1 MIKLCVLTG
10 TRAEYGI
17 LKGLIKEIYDD
28 KEIELQLLVT
38 GTHLSPEFGLTYKEI
53 EKDGYPISYRVEM
66 VMSSETPNGVA
77 KSMGVGMIGFADAFT
92 NLKPDMVI
100 ILGDRYEAMAA
111 ATAAMVHRIPIAHI
125 HGGELTEGLID
136 EAIRH
141 SISKM
146 SYLHFTSTEDYRRRV
161 IQLGEQPERVYNV
174 GALGVENIKSEQ
186 LLLKSDLEKRIH
198 FKFDSKIAMVTYHPV
213 TLEVNTAIEQFSNLL
228 LVLERKKD
236 YHIIF
241 TKSNADMEGRSINYM
256 IDDFVEKYS
265 ERAIAFTSMGQLNY
279 LSALKYCS
287 IVVGNSSSG
296 IIEAPSFA
304 VPTINIGNRQ
314 NGRVKA
320 ESVIDCDTSVVGIEE
335 AFCKAEE
342 EEFRKKLINGL
353 NPHEKEN
360 TGKNIVNI
368 IKDNVKAGIN
378 IQKKFYDLE
387 A

>member
-1 MIKLCVLTG
+1 MNRL
-10 TRAEYGI
+10 
-17 LKGLIKEIYDD
+17 
-28 KEIELQLLVT
+28 
-38 GTHLSPEFGLTYKEI
+38 
-53 EKDGYPISYRVEM
+53 
-66 VMSSETPNGVA
+66 
-77 KSMGVGMIGFADAFT
+77 
-92 NLKPDMVI
+92 
-100 ILGDRYEAMAA
+100 
-111 ATAAMVHRIPIAHI
+111 
-125 HGGELTEGLID
+125 ELTLINLSTLITLEGVID
-136 EAIRH
+136 EEIRH

-335 AFCKAEE
+335 AFRKAEE

-353 NPHEKEN
+353 NPYEKEN
-360 TGKNIVNI
+360 TRKNIVNI
-368 IKDNVKAGIN
+368 IKDNIKAGIN

-387 A
+387 I

>member
-17 LKGLIKEIYDD
+17 LKGLIKEIYAD

-111 ATAAMVHRIPIAHI
+111 AIAAMIHRIPIAHI
-125 HGGELTEGLID
+125 HGGELTEGVID

-335 AFCKAEE
+335 AFGKAEE

-353 NPHEKEN
+353 NPYEKEN
-360 TGKNIVNI
+360 TRKNIVNI

-387 A
+387 I